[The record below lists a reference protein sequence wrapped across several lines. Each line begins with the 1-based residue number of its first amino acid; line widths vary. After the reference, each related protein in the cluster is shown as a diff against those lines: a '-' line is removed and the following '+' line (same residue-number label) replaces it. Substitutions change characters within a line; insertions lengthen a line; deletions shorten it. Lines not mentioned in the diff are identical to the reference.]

1 MNRINVTIVYPNLV
15 FNNTPLASLFT
26 FSPVAQYSPSRRG
39 SIPFPPSSI
48 SCTCWTGNRGIF
60 YMQTPK
66 SNSRAQISILN
77 KPVTIVLYTLA
88 SDNMSDTRHTSVMQM
103 AQRGMP
109 SNLPQ
114 GDTKMQRV
122 TLRLPEQQLKM
133 IDMLVEYGEFP
144 SASEAIR
151 TAIRDLIDQRS
162 EKLVGRMKLFE
173 KAQEQSETVETFLRL
188 KKEQ

>member
-1 MNRINVTIVYPNLV
+1 
-15 FNNTPLASLFT
+15 
-26 FSPVAQYSPSRRG
+26 
-39 SIPFPPSSI
+39 
-48 SCTCWTGNRGIF
+48 
-60 YMQTPK
+60 
-66 SNSRAQISILN
+66 
-77 KPVTIVLYTLA
+77 
-88 SDNMSDTRHTSVMQM
+88 MSDTRRTSVMQM
-103 AQRGMP
+103 AHCGMP

>member
-1 MNRINVTIVYPNLV
+1 
-15 FNNTPLASLFT
+15 
-26 FSPVAQYSPSRRG
+26 
-39 SIPFPPSSI
+39 
-48 SCTCWTGNRGIF
+48 
-60 YMQTPK
+60 
-66 SNSRAQISILN
+66 
-77 KPVTIVLYTLA
+77 
-88 SDNMSDTRHTSVMQM
+88 MSDAWHTNVIQTADSCM
-103 AQRGMP
+103 
-109 SNLPQ
+109 SSDLPQ

-173 KAQEQSETVETFLRL
+173 KAQEQTKNADSFLRL
-188 KKEQ
+188 KEEEQ